1 LKFTKLTFIALLI
14 ASCNPVFASGDTAER
29 VTGSLSGQDTINE
42 IESIATGDE
51 LFNKLI
57 HQESRGNQF
66 GRNGQPLTSPK
77 GAVGVA
83 QVMPDTAPEAARLA
97 GLEWSAWRYRND
109 ATYNKAL
116 GRAYLDSQ
124 LDKYDGNHVLAL
136 AAYNAGPGSV
146 DRWLKRFGDPRTGEI
161 SNQKFMQLIPFL
173 ETQAY
178 VATILNGTSGKF
190 SNSPSRRKAPMG
202 EGHKVEFRDTH
213 PGFTFSLAVN
223 QTFSTG
229 NGGGKLVGGL

>member
-1 LKFTKLTFIALLI
+1 
-14 ASCNPVFASGDTAER
+14 
-29 VTGSLSGQDTINE
+29 
-42 IESIATGDE
+42 
-51 LFNKLI
+51 
-57 HQESRGNQF
+57 
-66 GRNGQPLTSPK
+66 
-77 GAVGVA
+77 
-83 QVMPDTAPEAARLA
+83 MPETAPEAAKLA

-109 ATYNKAL
+109 ETYNKAL

-146 DRWLKRFGDPRTGEI
+146 DKWLKRYGDPRNGEI
-161 SNQKFMQLIPFL
+161 SNKQFIQLIPFL

-178 VATILNGTSGKF
+178 VASILNGTPGKFRYTPSGKKMKL
-190 SNSPSRRKAPMG
+190 S

-229 NGGGKLVGGL
+229 NGKLVGGL

>member
-1 LKFTKLTFIALLI
+1 MKFTKLTLLTLLFLGC
-14 ASCNPVFASGDTAER
+14 SPTFASQDTTEH
-29 VTGSLSGQDTINE
+29 VTGSLTGQDNE
-42 IESIATGDE
+42 NVSPPSLSADD
-51 LFNKLI
+51 LFNKLL

-66 GRNGQPLTSPK
+66 GKNGQPLTSPK
-77 GAVGVA
+77 GAVGIA
-83 QVMPDTAPEAARLA
+83 QVMPETAPEAARLA

-109 ATYNKAL
+109 ETYNKAL

-146 DRWLKRFGDPRTGEI
+146 DKWLKRYGDPRNGEI
-161 SNQKFMQLIPFL
+161 SNKQFIQLIPFL

-178 VATILNGTSGKF
+178 VANILNGTSGKF
-190 SNSPSRRKAPMG
+190 RYTPSKRKMPLG

-223 QTFSTG
+223 QTFSSG
-229 NGGGKLVGGL
+229 NGKLVGGL

>member
-1 LKFTKLTFIALLI
+1 MKFTKLTLLTLLFLGCSS
-14 ASCNPVFASGDTAER
+14 AFASQNAAEQ
-29 VTGSLSGQDTINE
+29 VTGSLAGQDNV
-42 IESIATGDE
+42 SDAQPPLSADD
-51 LFNKLI
+51 LFNKLL

-66 GRNGQPLTSPK
+66 GKNGQPLTSPK
-77 GAVGVA
+77 GAIGVA
-83 QVMPDTAPEAARLA
+83 QVMPETAPEAAKLA

-109 ATYNKAL
+109 ETYNKAL

-146 DRWLKRFGDPRTGEI
+146 DKWLKRYGDPRNGEI
-161 SNQKFMQLIPFL
+161 SNKQFIQLIPFL

-178 VATILNGTSGKF
+178 VASILNGAPGKF
-190 SNSPSRRKAPMG
+190 RYTPSRQKMKLG

-229 NGGGKLVGGL
+229 NGKLVGGL